1 MKNKKTDMERANH
14 MPNIKWIGFINKN
27 EIEKYQKG
35 KLDSNAIKMKMPET
49 MNKMMVRAFPFVIP
63 ALIIM
68 FLAMYLKGHINNQ
81 IVVYKPYMFIGLI
94 IGFFLSI
101 IHELLHAIVYPKGV
115 NTYIGIAKPVT
126 FVALASYPLNKE
138 RFIVMCLLPYIL
150 GIVPLILFLFSP
162 ANYLALN
169 SIIYGIAFV
178 GMVSPYPDAYN
189 VYQVIRQ
196 VPNGKKVQFYGDD
209 TYYI

>member
-1 MKNKKTDMERANH
+1 

>member
-1 MKNKKTDMERANH
+1 
-14 MPNIKWIGFINKN
+14 MPNIKWTGFINKN

-35 KLDSNAIKMKMPET
+35 ELDSNAIKMKMPET
-49 MNKMMVRAFPFVIP
+49 MNKMMIKAFPFVIP
-63 ALIIM
+63 SLIIM
-68 FLAMYLKGHINNQ
+68 FLAMYLKGHINNH

-101 IHELLHAIVYPKGV
+101 IHELLHAVVYPQGV
-115 NTYIGIAKPVT
+115 NIYIGIVKPVT
-126 FVALASYPLNKE
+126 FVALASYPLKKG

-150 GIVPLILFLFSP
+150 GIVPLIIFLLSP
-162 ANYLALN
+162 ANNLLLN

-178 GMVSPYPDAYN
+178 GMASPYPDAYN

-196 VPNGKKVQFYGDD
+196 VPKGKKVQFYGDD

>member
-1 MKNKKTDMERANH
+1 

-196 VPNGKKVQFYGDD
+196 VPKGKKVQFYGDD

>member
-1 MKNKKTDMERANH
+1 

-150 GIVPLILFLFSP
+150 GIIPLILFLFSP
-162 ANYLALN
+162 ANYIALN
-169 SIIYGIAFV
+169 SIIYGIAFI

-189 VYQVIRQ
+189 VYQVIKQ
-196 VPNGKKVQFYGDD
+196 VPKGKKVQFYGDD

>member
-1 MKNKKTDMERANH
+1 
-14 MPNIKWIGFINKN
+14 MPNIKWIGFINKD

-101 IHELLHAIVYPKGV
+101 IHELLHAIAYPKGV

-196 VPNGKKVQFYGDD
+196 VPKGKKVQFYGDD

>member
-1 MKNKKTDMERANH
+1 

-35 KLDSNAIKMKMPET
+35 ELDSNAIKMKMPET
-49 MNKMMVRAFPFVIP
+49 MNKMMVKAFPFVIP

-196 VPNGKKVQFYGDD
+196 VPKGKKVQFYGDD

>member
-1 MKNKKTDMERANH
+1 

-35 KLDSNAIKMKMPET
+35 ELDSNAIKMKMPET
-49 MNKMMVRAFPFVIP
+49 MNKMMVKAFPFAIP
-63 ALIIM
+63 ALIIL

-94 IGFFLSI
+94 IGFFMSI

-115 NTYIGIAKPVT
+115 NTYIGIAKPMT
-126 FVALASYPLNKE
+126 FVALASYPLKKG

-162 ANYLALN
+162 AKYLALN

-196 VPNGKKVQFYGDD
+196 VPKGKKVQFYGDD

>member
-1 MKNKKTDMERANH
+1 

-138 RFIVMCLLPYIL
+138 RFILMCLLPYIL
-150 GIVPLILFLFSP
+150 GIVPLIIFFLSSSNNLLF
-162 ANYLALN
+162 N

-196 VPNGKKVQFYGDD
+196 VPKGKKVQFYGDD
-209 TYYI
+209 TFYI

>member
-1 MKNKKTDMERANH
+1 
-14 MPNIKWIGFINKN
+14 MPNIKWIGFIDKN

-35 KLDSNAIKMKMPET
+35 ELDSNAIKMKMPET
-49 MNKMMVRAFPFVIP
+49 MNKMMIKAFPFVIP
-63 ALIIM
+63 SLIIM
-68 FLAMYLKGHINNQ
+68 FLAMYLKGHINNH

-101 IHELLHAIVYPKGV
+101 IHELLHVIVYPQGV
-115 NTYIGIAKPVT
+115 NTYIGIVKPVT
-126 FVALASYPLNKE
+126 FVALASYPLKKG

-150 GIVPLILFLFSP
+150 GIVPLIIFLLSP
-162 ANYLALN
+162 ANNLLLN

-178 GMVSPYPDAYN
+178 GMASPYPDAYN

-196 VPNGKKVQFYGDD
+196 VPKGKKVQFYGDD
-209 TYYI
+209 TYFI